1 MRYAESLGSIAKP
14 ARTNSFVG
22 RGMRSGWGLWL
33 LVWAAAS
40 GCALHGSHGASNP
53 FVKPGKPAI
62 EMGKPSKVAKAA
74 TPARASGGSHRPSA
88 DVRPSSSNGLP
99 TVESTDRPLS
109 AALLRLAIE
118 PTPAAHLAVAERYRV
133 LGILDMAYEHYLRA
147 SQIDHT
153 DSSAYEGLAR
163 IWRDWGFPQ
172 LGMADASRAVYF
184 APASASAHNTWGTV
198 LAAAGHSG
206 EARREYERAVQLD
219 PGAGYAWNN
228 LCYLS
233 FLAGDVPKAEAECGE
248 ALAADPTL
256 VAARGTLA
264 LLERRNVRGR
274 VP

>member
-1 MRYAESLGSIAKP
+1 
-14 ARTNSFVG
+14 
-22 RGMRSGWGLWL
+22 MRSGWGLWL

-40 GCALHGSHGASNP
+40 GCALHGSHAASNP

-62 EMGKPSKVAKAA
+62 EMGKPIKVAKAA
-74 TPARASGGSHRPSA
+74 KGAQGSGGSRHASV
-88 DVRPSSSNGLP
+88 DVRPSSNGLP

-109 AALLRLAIE
+109 AALLRLAIA
-118 PTPAAHLAVAERYRV
+118 PTPAAHLAVAERYRT

-147 SQIDHT
+147 SQIDGT

-198 LAAAGHSG
+198 LAAAGRRD

-219 PGAGYAWNN
+219 PGAAYAWNN

-233 FLAGDVPKAEAECGE
+233 FLAGDAPKAVAECGE
-248 ALAADPTL
+248 ALSADPTL
-256 VAARGTLA
+256 AAARSTLA
-264 LLERRNVRGR
+264 SLERRNARER